1 MSDEVFCSPEEVQQV
16 QAEARRELFPNA
28 PAEVVCKL
36 CNNMMPNP
44 VIEYGVFTGWCVP
57 CIRSR
62 CSKKA
67 VSRMVKKEQGAFTEP
82 GKSRLAGV
90 APPLPAAERMA
101 PNSAGITTNN
111 GKPHLTLSS
120 YLIHG

>member
-1 MSDEVFCSPEEVQQV
+1 MRFSVLPKRSNRFKPKRG
-16 QAEARRELFPNA
+16 ANYFLTR

-67 VSRMVKKEQGAFTEP
+67 VSRMVKKEQGAFIEP

>member
-1 MSDEVFCSPEEVQQV
+1 MSDEVFCSPEEAQQV

-28 PAEVVCKL
+28 PAKVVCKL

-57 CIRSR
+57 CVRSKFSQR
-62 CSKKA
+62 TLHRMTKTK
-67 VSRMVKKEQGAFTEP
+67 VSVPVLESTGALTP
-82 GKSRLAGV
+82 RPIS
-90 APPLPAAERMA
+90 ERMESKSTEND
-101 PNSAGITTNN
+101 PYDR
-111 GKPHLTLSS
+111 KPHLTLSS